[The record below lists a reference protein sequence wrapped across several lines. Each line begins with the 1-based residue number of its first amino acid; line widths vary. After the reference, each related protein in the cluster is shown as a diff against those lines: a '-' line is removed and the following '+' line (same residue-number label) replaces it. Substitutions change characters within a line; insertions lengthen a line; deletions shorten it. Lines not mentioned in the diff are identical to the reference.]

1 MKESVSSL
9 TVICSQAHPI
19 RCMCCTRSIMNSP
32 NNPKRP
38 LELTGES
45 AQFIFPGVDSC
56 LGFEA
61 EGLHRKELALGLA
74 LGAGAWGCRFL

>member
-19 RCMCCTRSIMNSP
+19 TCMRCTRSIMNSP
-32 NNPKRP
+32 NNPKCP
-38 LELTGES
+38 LELTGDS

-74 LGAGAWGCRFL
+74 LGGWGLGM